1 MKTTCPGYYQ
11 PKAREYANGFLLN
24 AVDPSISLSLAWD
37 LLQIDFLTTEYI
49 PPATYMPITVS
60 RFAGFI
66 FVLALAS
73 LLAAPAHSAPAPS
86 SYYGFWEI
94 PEPAGDTAVVIIKRG
109 GRISSF
115 WTGPTT
121 RDFVQ
126 GSWVFED
133 DTLKV
138 AWETGLNEHFQLEGE
153 DSLVRRTFARN
164 GDDPSNPVAEARGHK
179 VDSRVPGSL
188 TVDSSGP
195 RDRPAGTPATSAP
208 TELPLHSTY
217 TGFWQIEQNTGFLG
231 MGGAQSPHFF
241 LHLLRGG
248 SARVAL
254 RNWDGSNDQTGTWQ
268 VEDDT
273 VLITWPDG
281 RRDRLQPRG
290 ESYQFL
296 VFERERHFPD
306 RPAARREAKKIA
318 AADGMRYFD
327 AAEVKL
333 LALSDIRGSWIPIS
347 TTDSDQTGI
356 TIDSWGQASRQTK
369 SGSPG
374 ANAGQW
380 RLVRDRVVIRWNDGS
395 SDVLRL
401 GIRSFVLDHFIPGSS
416 LTGTPAHSTE
426 VRRLEP
432 ETLTYSPESR

>member
-1 MKTTCPGYYQ
+1 
-11 PKAREYANGFLLN
+11 
-24 AVDPSISLSLAWD
+24 
-37 LLQIDFLTTEYI
+37 
-49 PPATYMPITVS
+49 MPITVL

-66 FVLALAS
+66 SAFALAS
-73 LLAAPAHSAPAPS
+73 LLALPAHGAPALSN
-86 SYYGFWEI
+86 YYGFWEI
-94 PEPAGDTAVVIIKRG
+94 PESAGDTAVVIIKRG

-126 GSWVFED
+126 GRWTFED
-133 DTLKV
+133 DSLKV
-138 AWETGLNEHFQLEGE
+138 TWETGLKEHFQLEDE
-153 DSLVRRTFARN
+153 NFLVRKTFPKNA
-164 GDDPSNPVAEARGHK
+164 DTTSSPVAEARGHK

-188 TVDSSGP
+188 TVNSTGP
-195 RDRPAGTPATSAP
+195 RDRPAGAPETSTTA
-208 TELPLHSTY
+208 ELPLHSTY

-248 SARVAL
+248 NARVAL

-273 VLITWPDG
+273 VLVTWPDG
-281 RRDRLQPRG
+281 RRDQLRPRG
-290 ESYQFL
+290 ETYQFL

-306 RPAARREAKKIA
+306 RPAARREAKKIS
-318 AADGMRYFD
+318 AADGMRYFE

-347 TTDSDQTGI
+347 HTNSDQTSI
-356 TIDSWGQASRQTK
+356 TIDPWGQASRQAK
-369 SGSPG
+369 SGGPS

-395 SDVLRL
+395 NDVLRL
-401 GIRSFVLDHFIPGSS
+401 GMRSFVLDHFIPGSS